1 MLSLRIFLLLA
12 FLSFAF
18 TAPAQTPNT
27 DIKPAQTRRAKT
39 FFPYEIQ
46 TKMLSNGL
54 QVIVVPTPEFKDAVT
69 YSTVVLAGSRNE
81 TQRGKTGLAHLFEHI
96 MFRHEYGGKPG
107 GYEEET
113 ARLGTYNNAWTD
125 FDLTYYH
132 PITFSANLLGSVQR
146 PDGPVPPLIELESSR
161 FKTLKLDR
169 KTFEVEAGAVLG
181 EYRRIFSDPA
191 EKMIEQLSPV
201 AFPHHPYGHTVI
213 GYPEDVE
220 NMPNAWDAAW
230 EFYHNYY
237 APNDV
242 AIIVVGDVRPPDVF
256 AAVQK
261 WYGDWQPSHPPQI
274 PAEQPPSGPQAVHV
288 KWDADVSPILMVGYH
303 TPAMHPGTRETAV
316 SMIMPELLVSRSSP
330 LYQKLRYQKQT
341 VTAFSIYPGSGG
353 FPGTGEVLQATDP
366 HIMLLQSELVL
377 DRFRKEGDKYVA
389 DVQNDMITGAEALKQ
404 FSRTPRAGQ
413 TLQVIKSK
421 VRNDFLGE
429 LDSTQAIA
437 EHLAWYYRFNRD
449 PDVFESLMQAIDSLN
464 PRDVD
469 EYAAKY
475 FTGQGR
481 VITTLWHDAAAA
493 EPREA
498 K

>member
-1 MLSLRIFLLLA
+1 MAFRLFLLLA
-12 FLSFAF
+12 LLSPVAAQ
-18 TAPAQTPNT
+18 TPKTDIRPAQT
-27 DIKPAQTRRAKT
+27 AKVAS

-46 TKMLSNGL
+46 AKTLPNGL
-54 QVIVVPTPEFKDAVT
+54 QVIVVPTPEFKDTVT

-81 TQRGKTGLAHLFEHI
+81 TQKGKTGLAHLFEHI

-107 GYEEET
+107 GYE
-113 ARLGTYNNAWTD
+113 AQIDRLGVYNNAWTD

-132 PITFSANLLGSVQR
+132 PTTFTSNLLGPVQR

-161 FKTLKLDR
+161 FKALKLDR

-191 EKMIEQLSPV
+191 EKMLEQLSPI

-230 EFYHNYY
+230 EFYRNYY
-237 APNDV
+237 APNEV
-242 AIIVVGDVRPPDVF
+242 AIIVVGDVQPSIIF

-261 WYGDWQPSHPPQI
+261 YYGDWQPSHPPQI
-274 PAEQPPSGPQAVHV
+274 PAEQPPAAAQSVHV

-303 TPAMHPGTRETAV
+303 TPAMQPGSRETAV
-316 SMIMPELLVSRSSP
+316 SMILPELLVSRSAP
-330 LYQKLRYQKQT
+330 LYQQLRYQKQT
-341 VTAFSIYPGSGG
+341 VTSFTIYPGSGG

-366 HIMLLQSELVL
+366 HLMLLESELVL
-377 DRFRKEGDKYVA
+377 DRFRKEGQKYVA
-389 DVQNDMITGAEALKQ
+389 DVQNDMITGADALKH
-404 FSRTPRAGQ
+404 FSKTPHAGQ
-413 TLQVIKSK
+413 ILEVVKSK
-421 VRNDFLGE
+421 IRNDFLGE
-429 LDSTQAIA
+429 LDSTDNIA

-449 PDVFESLMQAIDSLN
+449 PHVFDSLMRAIDSLS
-464 PRDVD
+464 PKDVD

-475 FTGQGR
+475 FVPQGR
-481 VITTLWHDAAAA
+481 IISTLWHDTAQPTAG
-493 EPREA
+493 EV

>member
-1 MLSLRIFLLLA
+1 MVLRFVLLFALLSPLA
-12 FLSFAF
+12 
-18 TAPAQTPNT
+18 AQTPRT
-27 DIKPAQTRRAKT
+27 DIRPAQTRRAA

-46 TKMLSNGL
+46 SKTLANGL
-54 QVIVVPTPEFKDAVT
+54 QVIVVPTPEFKDTVT

-81 TQRGKTGLAHLFEHI
+81 TQKGKTGLAHLFEHI

-107 GYEEET
+107 GYEEQID
-113 ARLGTYNNAWTD
+113 RLGVYNNAWTD

-132 PITFSANLLGSVQR
+132 PTTFSSNLLGPVQR
-146 PDGPVPPLIELESSR
+146 PDGPVPPLMELESSR
-161 FKTLKLDR
+161 FKALKLDR

-191 EKMIEQLSPV
+191 EKMLEQLSPV

-230 EFYHNYY
+230 EFYRNYY

-242 AIIVVGDVRPPDVF
+242 AVIVVGDVKPADVF

-261 WYGDWQPSHPPQI
+261 YYGDWQPSHPPQI
-274 PAEQPPSGPQAVHV
+274 PAEQPPTAPQSVHV

-303 TPAMHPGTRETAV
+303 TPAMHPGTKETAV
-316 SMIMPELLVSRSSP
+316 SMILPELLVSRSAP
-330 LYQKLRYQKQT
+330 LYQKLRYEKQT
-341 VTAFSIYPGSGG
+341 VTAFTIYPGSGG

-366 HIMLLQSELVL
+366 HLMLLQSELVL
-377 DRFRKEGDKYVA
+377 DRFRKEGQKYVA
-389 DVQNDMITGAEALKQ
+389 DVQNDMITGADALKE
-404 FSRTPRAGQ
+404 FSRTPHAAQ
-413 TLQVIKSK
+413 ILQVVKSK
-421 VRNDFLGE
+421 IRNDFLGE
-429 LDSTQAIA
+429 LDSTDNIA

-449 PDVFESLMQAIDSLN
+449 PNVFESLMQAIDSLT
-464 PRDVD
+464 PKDVD

-475 FTGQGR
+475 FIPQGR
-481 VITTLWHDAAAA
+481 IITTLWHDATQPVA
-493 EPREA
+493 PGV